1 MWIHLLHGLVCVY
14 WWIYNEALRSVREEG
29 GSIISTCTVLKVE
42 KSHLHVE
49 GPLFFAQLKN
59 KSISHFGKWG
69 GGGELV
75 GFIADSQ

>member
-49 GPLFFAQLKN
+49 GPVFFAQRINPFPFLEN
-59 KSISHFGKWG
+59 R
-69 GGGELV
+69 GGELV